1 MKNVENIEESLKA
14 YGTRI
19 DDYLKELI
27 PVREDFLSEPIWYHM
42 ESGGKRMRP
51 ALCLII
57 CEALGGRPD
66 EAVPFASAVEML
78 HNMFLVHDDL
88 EDGDTMRRDKP
99 TVWVKFGAAN
109 AINVGDYLLGRAY
122 RAILECD
129 LPLEKRIKLLE
140 IFTITYEKTVEGQ
153 ALDINW
159 RGFTDFTVE
168 HYLRIVE
175 LKTAYYL
182 ACGMVGGAVI
192 ADKSDDVIE
201 KIWELGKSMGP
212 AFQIRDD
219 LIDLT
224 HGKGRGGVIGSDI
237 KEGKPSFL
245 YAYTLNQAGAG
256 DRERLIEI
264 MLKPR
269 ESTSSRVVDE
279 VITLYNK
286 YDAISYSQK
295 FADAL
300 VKQAFKIIEEIPV
313 EDKTTFREI
322 ARFMAERKV

>member
-1 MKNVENIEESLKA
+1 LPV
-14 YGTRI
+14 R
-19 DDYLKELI
+19 DDY
-27 PVREDFLSEPIWYHM
+27 LSEPIWYHM

-51 ALCLII
+51 ALCLIV
-57 CEALGGRPD
+57 CEAMGGNPD
-66 EAVPFASAVEML
+66 EAVPFAAAVEVL
-78 HNMFLVHDDL
+78 HNMFLMHNDI

-99 TVWVKFGAAN
+99 TVWVKYGTAN
-109 AINVGDYLLGRAY
+109 AINAGDYLLGRAY
-122 RAILECD
+122 HAILKSN
-129 LPLEKRIKLLE
+129 LSFEKKLKLLD
-140 IFTITYEKTVEGQ
+140 IFTVTYEKTVEGQ

-159 RGFTDFTVE
+159 RGSTDFTIE
-168 HYLRIVE
+168 HYLQIVE

-182 ACGMVGGAVI
+182 TCGMVGGAVV
-192 ADKSDDVIE
+192 AGRSDNVIE

-224 HGKGRGGVIGSDI
+224 QGKGRGGVIGSDI

-245 YAYTLNQAGAG
+245 YAYTLSQAGAG

-269 ESTSSRVVDE
+269 ESTSSRVVNE

-286 YDAISYSQK
+286 YDAINYSQK
-295 FADAL
+295 YAEGL
-300 VKQAFKIIEEIPV
+300 VEKAFKIIEEIPV

-322 ARFMAERKV
+322 AKFMAQRTA